1 MSMKMKLIC
10 KLNERIS
17 IWADEHQYV
26 VRTQTSP
33 KQKVKHADSSYFSSL
48 ESCFEEVFECL
59 CRTRLADGKDKEIK
73 QVAEIIT
80 ATKKEIANIMRPFT
94 ELNPRI
100 SRSAEVGRGRETND

>member
-1 MSMKMKLIC
+1 MTMKLIC

-26 VRTQTSP
+26 VRTQTSS
-33 KQKVKHADSSYFSSL
+33 KQKIKHADSSYFSNL
-48 ESCFEEVFECL
+48 ESCFEEVFDHL
-59 CRTRLADGKDKEIK
+59 CRTRLADGRDKGIKEI
-73 QVAEIIT
+73 AEIII

-94 ELNPRI
+94 ELDSHI